1 MRLLVSVGGAA
12 EASAALAGGA
22 DLVDAKNWSAGAL
35 GAVSIDVLREI
46 YEAIAGERPVSA
58 ALGDAVNEGAIEDA
72 ARAFAAI
79 GASFVKIGFAGV
91 VDPRRVSALVAAAVR
106 GASSTKSA
114 RACGV
119 VAVAYADCAGAAS
132 IAPPA
137 LPGIAAS
144 AGARGVLVDTA
155 DKNAPGL
162 TDLVAPRDLAAW
174 IAEAHRLG
182 LVAAVAGKL
191 AAGDLPFVREAG
203 ADIAGVRGA
212 ACDGGRAGSVSVL
225 RVRALRARCSAEIG
239 LAANATIDRPR

>member
-79 GASFVKIGFAGV
+79 GSSFVKIGFAGV

-106 GASSTKSA
+106 GASSTQS
-114 RACGV
+114 
-119 VAVAYADCAGAAS
+119 
-132 IAPPA
+132 P
-137 LPGIAAS
+137 
-144 AGARGVLVDTA
+144 
-155 DKNAPGL
+155 
-162 TDLVAPRDLAAW
+162 
-174 IAEAHRLG
+174 
-182 LVAAVAGKL
+182 
-191 AAGDLPFVREAG
+191 
-203 ADIAGVRGA
+203 
-212 ACDGGRAGSVSVL
+212 
-225 RVRALRARCSAEIG
+225 
-239 LAANATIDRPR
+239 